1 MRLAVVVPACSLAIG
16 SAAAVEPAKPGW
28 SAAGLV
34 DLATYVQSQKTT
46 GFLIIIVPS
55 RKLIVVRTGQAAIDR
70 DFNQQIWLAADEGR
84 AASRI
89 MVD

>member
-1 MRLAVVVPACSLAIG
+1 MLVGDRQ
-16 SAAAVEPAKPGW
+16 AAAVEPATPGW

-55 RKLIVVRTGQAAIDR
+55 RKLIVVRTGQAAPDR
-70 DFNQQIWLAADEGR
+70 DFNQQIWLRLMKAAPRRG
-84 AASRI
+84 
-89 MVD
+89 